1 MALKA
6 REIREFLQK
15 DTDPRIVKFLCML
28 ADDAQQNERAI
39 AELAKL
45 LDQMATNMLH
55 IQNAMGNIIGVMDKM
70 PQAQKILKSIQGA
83 PIDQGGDDGHGSN

>member
-1 MALKA
+1 MATKA

-39 AELAKL
+39 VELAKL
-45 LDQMATNMLH
+45 IDSLTDTMQLMQNSVGNVIGVLDQ
-55 IQNAMGNIIGVMDKM
+55 M
-70 PQAQKILKSIQGA
+70 PQAQKILKSLKGS
-83 PIDQGGDDGHGSN
+83 PDGSD